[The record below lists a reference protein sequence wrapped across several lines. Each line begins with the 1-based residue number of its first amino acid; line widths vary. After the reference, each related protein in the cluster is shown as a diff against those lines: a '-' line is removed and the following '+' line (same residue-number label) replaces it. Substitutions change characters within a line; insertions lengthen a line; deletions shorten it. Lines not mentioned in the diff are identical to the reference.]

1 MDLGLNDKTAI
12 VAASSKGLGK
22 AVAHGLAAEG
32 ANVTICARHS
42 DVLDKTAA
50 EIREKTGA
58 QVLAVQ
64 ADLSEAS
71 DIKNVVRQT
80 IDRFGTVHVLV
91 TNSGGPPPGF
101 FDDFG
106 DEQWYKAVDSTLMSA
121 VRLTREVLPV
131 MRKQRWGRI
140 IHITS
145 VSVKQPIDSLLL
157 SNAIRPAVVGMAK
170 TLAGQ
175 LARDNV
181 LVNNVCPGWTRTDR
195 VDQLLKARAAREGV
209 SPEEVYRSIASD
221 IPIGRMAE
229 PQEFANMVVFLASE
243 RASYITG
250 GTFPVD
256 GGAIKGIFG

>member
-1 MDLGLNDKTAI
+1 MDLGLKDKTAI

-22 AVAHGLAAEG
+22 AVALGLAAEG
-32 ANVTICARHS
+32 ANVTVCARQPE
-42 DVLDKTAA
+42 VLGATAK
-50 EIREKTGA
+50 EIRDATGS

-64 ADLSEAS
+64 ADLREAG
-71 DIKNVVRQT
+71 DIRNVVRQT
-80 IDRFGTVHVLV
+80 LDRFGTVHVLV

-106 DEQWYKAVDSTLMSA
+106 DEQWYEAVDSTLLGA
-121 VRLTREVLPV
+121 VRFIREVLPV
-131 MRKQRWGRI
+131 MQKQRWGRI
-140 IHITS
+140 INITS

-157 SNAIRPAVVGMAK
+157 SNSIRPAVVGMAK

-175 LARDNV
+175 TAKENV

-195 VDQLLKARAAREGV
+195 VDQLLKARAAREGI
-209 SPEEVYRSIASD
+209 SPDQVYHTIAGD

-229 PQEFANMVVFLASE
+229 PEEFANLVVFLASE

-250 GTFPVD
+250 STTAVD